1 MKLWGYSMNTIE
13 IGTIRQV
20 HRHMLST
27 GYQISEYAIRR
38 WVKQGIIPAAY
49 SGSTAYI
56 SVSNVRH
63 VLENGTSAP
72 EAG

>member
-1 MKLWGYSMNTIE
+1 MNTIE
-13 IGTIRQV
+13 IGTIRQI

-27 GYQISEYAIRR
+27 GYNVSEYAIRR
-38 WVKQGIIPAAY
+38 WIKQGLIPAAY

-56 SVSNVRH
+56 SVSNVRR

-72 EAG
+72 EAS

>member
-1 MKLWGYSMNTIE
+1 MKTLET
-13 IGTIRQV
+13 GTIREV
-20 HRHMLST
+20 HRHLNGI
-27 GYQISEYAIRR
+27 GYNVSEYALRR
-38 WVKQGIIPAAY
+38 WIKQGIIPAAY